1 MCFPSYYYTRKIFK
15 VHVSSNMRNPNL
27 SRKKP
32 HYFAM
37 FGGID
42 QVEIRPL
49 LSVKRLNLLSEKKLM
64 YLKNVMYI
72 ISLLFM
78 QTNILQTANDHM
90 EFREKI
96 IRCTRWNNL
105 MS

>member
-1 MCFPSYYYTRKIFK
+1 
-15 VHVSSNMRNPNL
+15 
-27 SRKKP
+27 
-32 HYFAM
+32 M

-78 QTNILQTANDHM
+78 RTNKLQTANDHM
-90 EFREKI
+90 EFREKKSVIPGGI
-96 IRCTRWNNL
+96 ISCRRKEKW
-105 MS
+105 